1 MKRTK
6 SRSDFLQ
13 DIVRK
18 YQQAGHTLPANP
30 KDIAEWAIQNR
41 LWEQKPEA
49 IVSLCADQIARA
61 MSMEYFEDAQGN
73 RIRAK
78 HAVVYA
84 EGPKQ
89 YSMWDDVRT
98 ADHPFVSVALQQRRK
113 HIVNECKQ
121 LKNDA
126 DYYNENRDPPA
137 PVQIVFNFEL
147 DLEEMELLRGGKKA
161 A

>member
-1 MKRTK
+1 MK
-6 SRSDFLQ
+6 SNSDFLQ

-18 YQQAGHTLPANP
+18 YQESGHDLPASP
-30 KDIAEWAIQNR
+30 KDIARWAIENR
-41 LWEQKPEA
+41 LWAQRPETV
-49 IVSLCADQIARA
+49 VSLCADQIARA
-61 MSMEYFEDAQGN
+61 MAVEYFEDSQGN

-89 YSMWDDVRT
+89 YSMWDDIRT
-98 ADHPFVSVALQQRRK
+98 ADHPFVSLALQQRRR

-126 DYYNENRDPPA
+126 DYYNGHRNPPK
-137 PVQIVFNFEL
+137 QIEIVFNFEL
-147 DLEEMELLRGGKKA
+147 DLQELELVKPKGRQKSG
-161 A
+161 